1 MRECDLIM
9 KGGITS
15 GVVYP
20 FAITELA
27 KTYRLRGVGGS
38 SAGAIAA
45 VLAAAAEYRRQMS
58 PDKQDVDGF
67 KEIERI
73 AEELANDMTSL
84 LQPTEEFDALFSL
97 LLEIAKDNDAE
108 ASPRW
113 LRALRPAVNLLKKPL
128 LVGGLLAAMGI
139 AAAWLV
145 GSNGL
150 FAAVL
155 VAGIALSAWLSFR
168 KMAGLLLEELPRHDY
183 GMLSGKTQIRKGPK
197 LQPALTDWLADK
209 IDIVAG
215 NLGPEDEP
223 MRPLTIGDLEAAGI
237 NLAAMTTD
245 LTSQR
250 PYQLPLRSAHHFFSK
265 REAEVLFPGRVVAY
279 LIGDSTP
286 EDGHAEE
293 GPDDLYPMPIGADFP
308 VLLVARLSLS
318 FPVLIQA
325 VPLWRK
331 DWQLK
336 TAEEE
341 HGVWRRC
348 LFSDGGISSNM
359 PVHLFDTWLPQRP
372 TFAIALGDWDER
384 RHGDERVHLSE
395 RPRQSTSLPT
405 PQIGSMGAFLYAIL
419 NTAKDWQDTLQTRLP
434 GFAERIV
441 EVRLDARSEGGM
453 NLTMR
458 PEVVNRLSELGREAG
473 RKLGEE
479 FDFDEN
485 RWRRAV
491 SILPEIE
498 ASLVGFSN
506 AYEASPTGG
515 EDVTYKSL
523 LTSYEPRRYKSTQ
536 RWREAAMVPFAESL
550 AALGKSA
557 RSAPDEQTLRGGK
570 TPKQDANLRLI
581 ADADRVSTRNRG
593 EDGT

>member
-45 VLAAAAEYRRQMS
+45 ALAAAAEYRRQTS
-58 PDKQDVDGF
+58 SDKNDNSGF
-67 KEIERI
+67 EEIERI

-84 LQPTEEFDALFSL
+84 LQPSGTFKALFGL
-97 LLEIAKDNDAE
+97 LLEITKGNSAAGTCH
-108 ASPRW
+108 W
-113 LRALRPAVNLLKKPL
+113 LRISYAVATLFCVPL
-128 LVGGLLAAMGI
+128 LVGGLLAASSVGSVWLLGDYML
-139 AAAWLV
+139 AAFVFLV
-145 GSNGL
+145 GIL
-150 FAAVL
+150 MAC
-155 VAGIALSAWLSFR
+155 WLSFR
-168 KMAGLLLEELPRHDY
+168 KLRRLLLNELPQHDF
-183 GMLSGKTQIRKGPK
+183 GMLSGKTQAGGDSESP
-197 LQPALTDWLADK
+197 PALTDWLADK
-209 IDIVAG
+209 IDVVAG
-215 NLGPEDEP
+215 TAKPDSAP
-223 MRPLTIGDLEAAGI
+223 AKPLTIGDLETAGI

-265 REAEVLFPGRVVAY
+265 REMEALFPDRVVDWM
-279 LIGDSTP
+279 IGDSEP
-286 EDGHAEE
+286 ENGCAAE
-293 GPDDLYPMPIGADFP
+293 GPNDLYPMRIASDFP

-318 FPVLIQA
+318 FPALIQA

-336 TAEEE
+336 TESGQS
-341 HGVWRRC
+341 GVWRRC

-372 TFAIALGDWDER
+372 TFAIALSDWDER
-384 RHGDERVHLSE
+384 RHGDKRVHLSDE
-395 RPRQSTSLPT
+395 PRQSTDLPT
-405 PQIGSMGAFLYAIL
+405 PETRTLSKFLFAIV
-419 NTAKDWQDTLQTRLP
+419 NAAKDWQDTLQTRLP

-441 EVRLDARSEGGM
+441 EVRLDASNEGGM
-453 NLTMR
+453 NLTMT
-458 PEVVNRLSELGREAG
+458 PAVVRRLSDLGREAG
-473 RKLGEE
+473 RKLRQD

-498 ASLVGFSN
+498 ASLVGFSD
-506 AYEASPTGG
+506 AYEASPEGG
-515 EDVTYKSL
+515 GQFTYKSL
-523 LTSYEPRRYKSTQ
+523 LSNYNPRRYKPSGK
-536 RWREAAMVPFAESL
+536 WRSETMIPFAEAL
-550 AALGKSA
+550 ACLGDAA
-557 RSAPDEQTLRGGK
+557 RSAPVQQTVRGGK
-570 TPKQDANLRLI
+570 TPKQDTSMRLI
-581 ADADRVSTRNRG
+581 ADADRVPTR
-593 EDGT
+593 DGANS